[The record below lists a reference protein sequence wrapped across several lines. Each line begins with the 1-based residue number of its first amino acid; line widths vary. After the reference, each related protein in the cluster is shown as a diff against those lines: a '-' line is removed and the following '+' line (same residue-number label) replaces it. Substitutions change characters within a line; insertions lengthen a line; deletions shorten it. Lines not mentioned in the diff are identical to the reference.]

1 MSEAASAIS
10 AADPQ
15 GSGSKTP
22 PRDGFFR
29 SAGIVS
35 AAVAVS
41 RLTGLVRESVL
52 GWLFGASA
60 TFDAYAVGYRVANTA
75 RDLFAEGA
83 LSSAFVPT
91 FTRYRATK
99 TRQQTRELSNITGTL
114 LIVIVGTLCAL
125 GMLFSPAI
133 VGLFA
138 PGFHAVPGKFE
149 LATQMVRTM
158 FPFLLLVAL
167 AAQAQGILFT
177 CHQFGVPSFSSTF
190 FNIGSVVFG
199 LALGYWFGPRL
210 GISPVQGMA
219 YGILFGGAAQLAF
232 QLPSVWR
239 AGFPWK
245 PQWSLHHEGVRQI
258 LRLMGP
264 AILGGA
270 ALQINLLVNT
280 NLAAGLRDSAGNIM
294 NGPVSWL
301 SYAYRFLQLPMGLFG
316 VSIASATLPLIS
328 KSAAEGDFATFRAT
342 LSRSIVTGLLLTI
355 PSSVG
360 LLLLGES
367 MIGIVYQHGHFLA
380 FDTRQTGIALSFY
393 APGLAGYA
401 AVKLL
406 APAYYALGDARTPM
420 LISMAS
426 VVINALAAEFLIHT
440 FSAGFGYAGLALSVS
455 LVAIVNAMLL
465 AAFIRSRIGG
475 LNGRVILVSLC
486 KILLAAGI
494 MAAVVYTLTWASHA
508 YLGSRLR
515 LARIAD
521 VALGVPAGA
530 FVYYTAASALGI
542 AEIAETRD
550 AVLRKLGKTG

>member
-1 MSEAASAIS
+1 MSAPVLSPSER
-10 AADPQ
+10 
-15 GSGSKTP
+15 

-35 AAVAVS
+35 GAVAVS

-52 GWLFGASA
+52 GWLFGAGA
-60 TFDAYAVGYRVANTA
+60 TFDAYAVGYRVANMA

-83 LSSAFVPT
+83 LSSAFIPT
-91 FTRYRATK
+91 FTRYLSTK
-99 TRQQTRELSNITGTL
+99 SRDQTRELSNITGTL
-114 LIVIVGTLCAL
+114 TIVIVGAICAL
-125 GMLFSPAI
+125 GMLISPAL
-133 VGLFA
+133 VELFA

-149 LATQMVRTM
+149 LATRMVRTM

-167 AAQAQGILFT
+167 AAQAQGILFA
-177 CHQFGVPSFSSTF
+177 CRQFGVPSFSTSF
-190 FNIGSVVFG
+190 FNIGSVASG
-199 LALGYWFGPRL
+199 LALGYWLGPRL
-210 GISPVQGMA
+210 RISPVQGMA

-239 AGFPWK
+239 AGFPWR
-245 PQWSLHHEGVRQI
+245 PQWDLHHEGVRQI
-258 LRLMGP
+258 LGLMGP

-270 ALQINLLVNT
+270 ALQVNLLVNT
-280 NLAAGLRDSAGNIM
+280 NLAAGLHDSAGHIM

-316 VSIASATLPLIS
+316 VSIASATLPLLS
-328 KSAAEGDFATFRAT
+328 KSAAEHDFTTFRAT
-342 LSRSIVTGLLLTI
+342 LSRSLVTGLLLTV
-355 PSSVG
+355 PSSIG

-380 FDTRQTGIALSFY
+380 FDTQQTSIALSFY

-426 VVINALAAEFLIHT
+426 MLVNALAAEILIHS
-440 FSAGFGYAGLALSVS
+440 FAAEFRYAGLAFSVS
-455 LVAIVNAMLL
+455 LVAIVNALLL

-475 LNGRVILVSLC
+475 LNGSAILVSLG
-486 KILLAAGI
+486 KILLAAGV
-494 MAAVVYTLTWASHA
+494 MAAVVYALTAASHA
-508 YLGSRLR
+508 YLGSRIR

-521 VALGVPAGA
+521 VTLGVPAGA

-542 AEIAETRD
+542 AELAETRQ
-550 AVLRKLGKTG
+550 AVLRSLGKLRQRGE